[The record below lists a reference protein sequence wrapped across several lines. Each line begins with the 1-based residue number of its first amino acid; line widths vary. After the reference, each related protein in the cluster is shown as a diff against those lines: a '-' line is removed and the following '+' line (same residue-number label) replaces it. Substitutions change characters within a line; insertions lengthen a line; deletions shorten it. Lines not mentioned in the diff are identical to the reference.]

1 MARLLYLDCFS
12 GASGDMILGALIDL
26 GLPIELLRDSLGSLG
41 VLGFR
46 VEAERVLR
54 SGISATRFKVLEGPA
69 PAEPGPHSDHGA
81 SRHHGDPKAERG
93 SHEPGH
99 HRSLAEIHRLIDRSA
114 LSAVGRI
121 RAHDLFTRLA
131 EVEADIH
138 QTSVEQIHL
147 HEVGALDSII
157 DIVGIVAGFE
167 WLGVDRIVAS
177 PMNVGGGSVKTAHG
191 VLPVPAPA
199 TLRLLSGAPI
209 YSSGARVE
217 LVTPTGALV
226 VTAYAQ
232 EFGPL
237 PAMRVQQTGYGAGTR
252 EIPGSPNL
260 LRIMVGESDTSASG
274 EEVVVVECEI
284 DDMNPQLYGV
294 LMDRLYAVGALEVF
308 YTAVQMKKNRPGTLV
323 TVVAVPSKREAV
335 AGTLFRDTTTIGLRY
350 RTMAREC
357 LARET
362 VAIET
367 PLGVVRFKVARRDGI
382 VMNASPEFEDCIR
395 LASERQLSPKEVQAM
410 AVHAYREQLGRAD
423 PRPPVVRRIDG

>member
-1 MARLLYLDCFS
+1 
-12 GASGDMILGALIDL
+12 
-26 GLPIELLRDSLGSLG
+26 
-41 VLGFR
+41 
-46 VEAERVLR
+46 
-54 SGISATRFKVLEGPA
+54 
-69 PAEPGPHSDHGA
+69 
-81 SRHHGDPKAERG
+81 
-93 SHEPGH
+93 
-99 HRSLAEIHRLIDRSA
+99 
-114 LSAVGRI
+114 
-121 RAHDLFTRLA
+121 
-131 EVEADIH
+131 
-138 QTSVEQIHL
+138 
-147 HEVGALDSII
+147 
-157 DIVGIVAGFE
+157 
-167 WLGVDRIVAS
+167 
-177 PMNVGGGSVKTAHG
+177 
-191 VLPVPAPA
+191 
-199 TLRLLSGAPI
+199 
-209 YSSGARVE
+209 
-217 LVTPTGALV
+217 
-226 VTAYAQ
+226 
-232 EFGPL
+232 
-237 PAMRVQQTGYGAGTR
+237 
-252 EIPGSPNL
+252 
-260 LRIMVGESDTSASG
+260 
-274 EEVVVVECEI
+274 VVVECEI